1 MWKDKGNTIAK
12 IIFKTNKVGRFT
24 LPDFKTYKSREPGK
38 GDSPRW
44 WHGKILNSPPSVDTP
59 TLQLLYGTIPSEKDL
74 KTS

>member
-1 MWKDKGNTIAK
+1 MWKDKGNIIAK
-12 IIFKTNKVGRFT
+12 IIFKTNKVGRST
-24 LPDFKTYKSREPGK
+24 LLDFKTYKSREPGK

-44 WHGKILNSPPSVDTP
+44 WHGKILNSPPSL